1 MRSRCTAPSHLSD
14 RERSVGMGVLVRGLV
29 TAAGLLASTAGA
41 PAWGH
46 LPAATSEVT
55 VSRVAGV
62 DRYATAAALHTWAV
76 EARGGLGA
84 EGVALFTL
92 ATGED
97 WPDALAA
104 SGLGTVLLVHADA
117 VPDPTAA
124 RIAASLEG
132 VRDVYLRIVGG
143 EEVVSAAT
151 EQALVR
157 LVADAAPSATVH
169 VNRYSGADR
178 YETAASL
185 AFDAAP
191 GEASGIYGVE
201 LVSGEAFPDAAV
213 AAPLGGAILL
223 TKRDVLPAAT
233 TQALEGN
240 VQATDIIG
248 GTSVV
253 SEAVAEQVSKVSILG
268 ERIAG
273 PNRFETA
280 AQVAREVEARWP
292 QFPVEVAFVVGSD
305 AWPDAIAAS
314 GAARFGNRVVLYT
327 TPGCVPT
334 ATRESL
340 NEIAPE
346 QIVIVGGPSV
356 AYYGPNTC

>member
-1 MRSRCTAPSHLSD
+1 
-14 RERSVGMGVLVRGLV
+14 MGFLIRGLV
-29 TAAGLLASTAGA
+29 TAAGLVASVAGA
-41 PAWGH
+41 PAWAH
-46 LPAATSEVT
+46 LPASTSQAT

-62 DRYATAAALHTWAV
+62 DRYSTAAALHTWAV
-76 EARGGLGA
+76 AS
-84 EGVALFTL
+84 EGPNNEGSAQFTL

-104 SGLGTVLLVHADA
+104 SGLGTVLLVRADS
-117 VPDPTAA
+117 VPEPTAA
-124 RIAASLEG
+124 RIAASLQG
-132 VRDVYLRIVGG
+132 VRDVYFDIVGG
-143 EEVVSAAT
+143 DDAVGATT
-151 EQALVR
+151 EQALVS
-157 LVADAAPSATVH
+157 LVAKAAPSATVH

-185 AFDAAP
+185 AFVAAP

-223 TKRDVLPAAT
+223 TKREVLPAAT
-233 TQALEGN
+233 TQALKGN

-248 GTSVV
+248 GTGVISD
-253 SEAVAEQVSKVSILG
+253 AVAKQVRKVSILG
-268 ERIAG
+268 DRIAG
-273 PNRFETA
+273 QDRFETA
-280 AQVAREVEARWP
+280 AQVADKVEAQRP
-292 QFPVEVAFVVGSD
+292 DGPEVAFLVGSD

-314 GAARFGNRVVLYT
+314 GATRFGDRVVLYT
-327 TPGCVPT
+327 TPGCVPKV
-334 ATRESL
+334 TRESL
-340 NEIAPE
+340 KKVTPE